1 MEWLKKVEPLNWL
14 LVMFP
19 VTLVLRWTGMSETWI
34 FLTACLAI
42 VPLAGLMG
50 KSTEILSESVGPG
63 LGGLLNATFGNAAEL
78 IIAIF
83 ALRAGQINVVKG
95 SITGSV
101 LGNVLLVLGAS
112 FLAGGL
118 KFKRQTFN
126 STAAGVSSGLLLLA
140 AIGLVIPA
148 IFEFELR
155 MTGNSAGDSLSA
167 RENAISVEISVVLLA
182 IYCFMLLFSLR
193 THKHLY
199 AGEEKQDWDVKP
211 EQPAHEHW
219 PLWLALTVL
228 SVATVM
234 VAIMSES
241 LVGAIEGTRER
252 FGWSEQFVGVIVV
265 AIVGN
270 AAEHSTAVMVALK
283 NRMELSFQI
292 AVGSAIQV
300 ALFVA
305 PVLVLLSYAPGFPR
319 PLNLH
324 FTSLEV
330 VALLVSVMAIALVAQ
345 DGESNWL
352 EGVLLLGVYLI
363 LAIAFLNLPATEE
376 PKHEPKPAKVSY
388 VPRHHPVD
396 AWPVGAAYFEVA

>member
-19 VTLVLRWTGMSETWI
+19 VALVLRWTGASETWI
-34 FLTACLAI
+34 FLTACMAI

-83 ALRAGQINVVKG
+83 ALQAGQVNVVKG

-118 KFKRQTFN
+118 KYKRQTFN

-148 IFEFELR
+148 IFDFELR
-155 MTGNSAGDSLSA
+155 MTGHGAADGLSA
-167 RENAISVEISVVLLA
+167 RENAISVEISVVLLV

-199 AGEEKQDWDVKP
+199 AGEEQQDWDVKP

-219 PLWLALTVL
+219 PMWLALTVL

-241 LVGAIEGTRER
+241 LVGAIEGTRTQ

-270 AAEHSTAVMVALK
+270 AAEHSTAVMMALK

-319 PLNLH
+319 PLDLQ
-324 FTSLEV
+324 FSGLEV
-330 VALLVSVMAIALVAQ
+330 VAVLVSVMAIALVAQ

-363 LAIAFLNLPATEE
+363 LGIAFLNLPVTEE

-388 VPRHHPVD
+388 VPKQSVD
-396 AWPVGAAYFEVA
+396 GWPVRAAYFEVA